1 MEDFNTKPET
11 HEQFLERLLKFTDEP
26 DVQGILTIIH
36 LMIKKHL
43 EIGEP
48 QQTIDIKVSMTSD
61 DQSFINNV

>member
-1 MEDFNTKPET
+1 MEVFNAEPET
-11 HEQFLERLLKFTDEP
+11 HEQFLERLLKFTEEP
-26 DVQGILTIIH
+26 DVHGTLTIIH

-48 QQTIDIKVSMTSD
+48 KPISYTNMAME